1 MFAWDPTKA
10 ERNRLK
16 HGVSFAEASSC
27 FEVVQAMELEDTK
40 HSVGE
45 LRWIRIA
52 KAESGRVL
60 VVAFTRRRQ
69 FEKEVIRII
78 SARQASSKERAAF
91 ARQSD

>member
-1 MFAWDPTKA
+1 MFAWDSAKD

-16 HGVSFAEASSC
+16 HGVSFVEASSC
-27 FEVVQAMELEDTK
+27 FEDAQAIELEDPK
-40 HSVGE
+40 HSDRE
-45 LRWIRIA
+45 LRWIRIGKSA
-52 KAESGRVL
+52 RGRVL

-78 SARQASSKERAAF
+78 SARQASSKERSAL